1 MFYSLRGTLAHLEP
15 GVAVI
20 ECAGIGFKCLTS
32 QNTLRALPPQG
43 GEVTLYTHLH
53 VREDAVDLF
62 GFATRTELNCFRM
75 LTAVSGVGPKVALA
89 VLSVLTPEQ
98 VAAASATGDSRSF
111 TRASGVGS
119 KLAQR
124 IVLELR
130 DKVRDIRTAVGA
142 VPAGQPS
149 AADHA
154 GAAVN
159 ALTVLGYQP
168 SEAAS
173 AVARRDSALP
183 VEELIRLSLKA
194 MDPGRGGAGS
204 RQ

>member
-1 MFYSLRGTLAHLEP
+1 MFYSLRGQLVHLEP
-15 GVAVI
+15 GVAVV

-32 QNTLRALPPQG
+32 QNTQRALPPLG
-43 GEVTLYTHLH
+43 AEATLYTRLH

-62 GFATRTELNCFRM
+62 GFATLPELNCFRM
-75 LTAVSGVGPKVALA
+75 LTGVSGVGPKVALA

-98 VAAASATGDSRSF
+98 VAAASATGDSRAF
-111 TRASGVGS
+111 TRASGVGG

-130 DKVRDIRTAVGA
+130 DKVRDIRTAGGG
-142 VPAGQPS
+142 VPVPGQPS
-149 AADHA
+149 ASDNA

-173 AVARRDSALP
+173 VVAKFDSSLP

-194 MDPGRGGAGS
+194 MDAD